1 MSFISS
7 FPIWIPFISFYSLI
21 AVAKTSK
28 SVLNSNV
35 RVGTLVLFLTFG
47 EILEAT
53 KSKISVLGKGF
64 LPGL

>member
-7 FPIWIPFISFYSLI
+7 FLIWIPFISFYSLI

-35 RVGTLVLFLTFG
+35 RVGTLVLFLTFR
-47 EILEAT
+47 EILKAT